1 MKYYVNEECIGC
13 GLCNGLCPTVF
24 FMNNEGVAEAVARDV
39 DAAEKS
45 SADEAMNSCP
55 VNAIKES

>member
-39 DAAEKS
+39 YADEKS